1 MVTGCG
7 TLPASVEELLGELD
21 RIGKEVRDKVKS
33 RLLQDPESI
42 RKALREPTSVLCK
55 QIRDNGG
62 WIPEMED
69 AVRAWMLDTREQLL
83 GGN

>member
-42 RKALREPTSVLCK
+42 KKALREPTSVLCK
-55 QIRDNGG
+55 QIRDDGG
-62 WIPEMED
+62 WTPEMED